1 VSILDPCSTVC
12 TCRFWKAYSCQ
23 CSHLL
28 LLHNDFCK
36 DLWPDRWLQLRHLQ
50 SSALANDHENHTTK
64 NNMQVIAVNKYYAEN
79 GANGIEVPVTD
90 TACWQPT
97 SGVSDVAHRSV
108 YDLAQETAQN
118 LLKLRDTKKR
128 NLMLGIMVKLNEA
141 SKGNLESVTGMSL
154 ENVFNNYMTAF
165 IQPTTRTFFER
176 GNSNTT
182 TSNWRWQ

>member
-1 VSILDPCSTVC
+1 
-12 TCRFWKAYSCQ
+12 
-23 CSHLL
+23 
-28 LLHNDFCK
+28 
-36 DLWPDRWLQLRHLQ
+36 
-50 SSALANDHENHTTK
+50 
-64 NNMQVIAVNKYYAEN
+64 MQVIAVNKYYAEN

-182 TSNWRWQ
+182 TSN